1 VKEGI
6 KGIRKQTRDGATKEG
21 ITEEQEQRRQ
31 QAWSLLKVIA
41 FDWEKGGES
50 PLSILLAAHLH
61 APGLSISPLSSF
73 RPQRSLQH

>member
-6 KGIRKQTRDGATKEG
+6 KGIRKTTRDGVTKEG
-21 ITEEQEQRRQ
+21 ITEEQRRQ
-31 QAWSLLKVIA
+31 QAGTFIKVIA

-73 RPQRSLQH
+73 KPQRSLQH